1 MDVELMRN
9 CLPDRALASTSCM
22 FLRTCSDRQKE
33 VFPATWKATWTGTA
47 MSVDLT
53 MIFIAFV
60 TFYRC
65 RSPRPSTRAANH
77 SPTLY
82 LTSW

>member
-1 MDVELMRN
+1 MDAELMHN

-53 MIFIAFV
+53 MIFHCF
-60 TFYRC
+60 C
-65 RSPRPSTRAANH
+65 
-77 SPTLY
+77 Y
-82 LTSW
+82 LLPLPQTILRRYI